1 MRNTL
6 CVSLDEY
13 VVQVRPHGRPLGGD
27 DAVDAGVPQCARRVR
42 MQVDLMAAQHTVK
55 FGPQTLDCA
64 AAWVRWA
71 LRRIQV
77 DPISR
82 RRLAAST
89 FI

>member
-1 MRNTL
+1 
-6 CVSLDEY
+6 
-13 VVQVRPHGRPLGGD
+13 
-27 DAVDAGVPQCARRVR
+27 

-82 RRLAAST
+82 RRLAASM